1 MSAWAREILFL
12 PPQAGFFFP
21 SQGHFKVE
29 YGQFLQEED
38 MPVIRDIKALEILDS
53 RGNPTVMAEVVL
65 DNGQSAQAMV
75 PSGASTGEHEAL
87 ELRDGGP
94 RYLGKGVQQAVKHI
108 REVIAPA
115 LVGMNPREQELIDR
129 QMGELDGTE
138 NKSRLGANA
147 ILAVSMAVARAG
159 AASVGLPLYRY
170 LGGAAA
176 ASLPMPMLNIIN
188 GGAHAA
194 NNLDFQEFMIMPVGG
209 TNFAEALRLA
219 AEVFHTLKKVLSSQ
233 GLSTA
238 VGDEGGFAPDLPSH
252 EAALDLI
259 LEAITKAGYDPG
271 KDVVLALD
279 CAASEFFDP
288 DVSAYVLK
296 KSSGDTYTAAAL
308 TEYYQSLASRYPIV
322 SIEDG
327 LAENDWGGWVHLT
340 RTLGDRLQLVGD
352 DLFVTNVKF
361 LQKGIEVGAANA
373 ILIKLNQI
381 GSVSETLAAIALAR
395 RHGYRAVIS
404 HRSGETEDTF
414 ISDLAVATGVGQIKT
429 GSMSRSERIA
439 KYNRLLMIE
448 TELGPAARFREDPYW
463 AGVS

>member
-1 MSAWAREILFL
+1 
-12 PPQAGFFFP
+12 
-21 SQGHFKVE
+21 
-29 YGQFLQEED
+29 
-38 MPVIRDIKALEILDS
+38 MPVIQAIKALEILDS

-65 DNGQSAQAMV
+65 DNGHSAQAMV

-87 ELRDGGP
+87 ELRDGGS
-94 RYLGKGVQQAVKHI
+94 RYLGKGVKQAVNNI

-115 LVGMNPREQELIDR
+115 LVGRNPLEQELIDR
-129 QMGELDGTE
+129 QMCELDGTD

-147 ILAVSMAVARAG
+147 ILAVSMAVARG
-159 AASVGLPLYRY
+159 AAISLGLPLYRY

-209 TNFAEALRLA
+209 STFTEALRMA

-233 GLSTA
+233 GLSSA

-252 EAALDLI
+252 DAALDLI
-259 LEAITKAGYDPG
+259 SEAIKKAGYAPG
-271 KDVVLALD
+271 QDVVLALD
-279 CAASEFFDP
+279 TASSEFYDQAAG
-288 DVSAYVLK
+288 AYVFK
-296 KSSGDTYTAAAL
+296 KSSGATYSAAAL
-308 TEYYQSLASRYPIV
+308 TDYFSDLVSRYPIV

-327 LAENDWGGWVHLT
+327 LAENDWEGWVHLT
-340 RTLGDRLQLVGD
+340 KALGDRLQLVGD
-352 DLFVTNVKF
+352 DLFVTNVRF
-361 LQKGIEVGAANA
+361 LQKGIEMGAANA

-381 GSVSETLAAIALAR
+381 GTVSETLDTIALAR
-395 RHGYRAVIS
+395 RNGYRAVIS

-414 ISDLAVATGVGQIKT
+414 IADLAVATGVGQIKT

-448 TELGPAARFREDPYW
+448 QELGAAARFREDPYW
-463 AGVS
+463 AKFS